1 MRRGDVVNLSFKY
14 EGDPAYSADCEI
26 LDIYINEEG
35 VTMLIAAE
43 LDASWRVHIVEA
55 PKA

>member
-1 MRRGDVVNLSFKY
+1 MKRGDVVNLSFKY
-14 EGDPAYSADCEI
+14 DFDPAYSADCEI
-26 LDIYINEEG
+26 LDIYINDEG

-43 LDASWRVHIVEA
+43 LDASWRVHRVEA